1 MWYQDASFP
10 NPAQQF
16 TRGTSGT
23 NYTKTCPAFEVTF
36 DLRKGEYVRKGQTF
50 DDVYLQRTG
59 PASQSQLDQHA

>member
-36 DLRKGEYVRKGQTF
+36 DLK
-50 DDVYLQRTG
+50 
-59 PASQSQLDQHA
+59 